1 MFLGRIGIQV
11 FFQQRGNRKEIK
23 AMDAW
28 VNRVLYLE
36 IKRTFFSKS
45 RAKKISIT
53 CSALRARNR
62 NSISA
67 LEAYGGY

>member
-1 MFLGRIGIQV
+1 MFLGSIGIQV

-45 RAKKISIT
+45 RAKKISMT

>member
-1 MFLGRIGIQV
+1 MFLGSIGIHV

-28 VNRVLYLE
+28 VNRLLYLE
-36 IKRTFFSKS
+36 IKRTFFSKR
-45 RAKKISIT
+45 RAKKISMT
-53 CSALRARNR
+53 CSALRARNK